1 MPGPTTISPN
11 TGNLQVGKGYLRFK
25 EHGSGVMRHLGNCS
39 EIVGTPEVETL
50 EHFSSMQGTK
60 KKDLVV
66 ILEQKYS
73 LKITMEEITPANVA
87 LMVAGTLD
95 EDAVGG
101 PEVEIFGSS
110 SKSGELFFTGTN
122 DLGPKVD
129 AYWPNVSFTPSGDMG
144 FISEEFNSME
154 LTGDVLAG
162 TSEQGEFEGKFG
174 VLKWTNIEV
183 GS

>member
-1 MPGPTTISPN
+1 MAPTTVSPN
-11 TGNLQVGKGYLRFK
+11 TGNIQIGKGFLRFK
-25 EHGSGVMRHLGNCS
+25 EHGQSEIRHLGNCS

-50 EHFSSMQGTK
+50 EHFSSMAGTK
-60 KKDLVV
+60 KKDLVL

-87 LMVAGTLD
+87 MQVGGSLD
-95 EDAVGG
+95 EAAVGG
-101 PEVEIFGSS
+101 PEVEIFGATA
-110 SKSGELFFTGTN
+110 KTGELFFTGTN
-122 DLGPKVD
+122 DQGPKID
-129 AYWPNVSFTPSGDMG
+129 AYWPNVNFTPSGDFG

-162 TSEQGEFEGKFG
+162 NADQGDFAGKFG
-174 VLKWTNIEV
+174 VMKWTNMSV